1 MSLNIYSAF
10 NKLMPSTPKSTVEVL
25 AVLTN
30 GNSQVRTSNG
40 VTITVSGD
48 SVTAGNRAYVID
60 GSIVG
65 AAPSII
71 TTRVNI

>member
-25 AVLTN
+25 VVLTN